1 MNAMGLSAKLKAAAV
16 HVLTALGAVCGVMAL
31 LATISRQFEVAFL
44 WLGLA
49 FFIDGIDGIFARRLN
64 VKTVL
69 PQISGETI
77 DLCVDYVT
85 YVFVPAMMLFLSGT
99 LTGVWGQMLVALICV
114 SSLYH
119 FADEGSKAADHCF
132 VGFPAIWNIVAFFI
146 FALQP
151 AAWMTQALILACVA
165 LTFVPLKWVHPM
177 RVTSVRE
184 ITVAATVLWGLAAAW
199 VAWSGFPAGPI
210 SGTILVAVALYGC
223 VLSWRFGR
231 AR

>member
-1 MNAMGLSAKLKAAAV
+1 MSPTAKLKAAAV
-16 HVLTALGAVCGVMAL
+16 HVLTASGAVCGVLAL
-31 LATISRQFEVAFL
+31 LATVSRQFEVAFL
-44 WLGLA
+44 WLGVA
-49 FFIDGIDGIFARRLN
+49 FFIDGIDGLFARRLN

-85 YVFVPAMMLFLSGT
+85 YVFVPAMMLVLSGI
-99 LTGVWGQMLVALICV
+99 LTGIWGHFLVALICV

-119 FADEGSKAADHCF
+119 FADEGSKADDNCF

-151 AAWMTQALILACVA
+151 AAWMTQTLILACVV
-165 LTFVPLKWVHPM
+165 LTFVPMKWVHPM
-177 RVTSVRE
+177 RVTALRE
-184 ITVAATVLWGLAAAW
+184 VTIAATLLWGLAAGW

-210 SGTILVAVALYGC
+210 SGTILVLVALYGFL
-223 VLSWRFGR
+223 LSWRFGR